1 MEILYYYEQEKLEKN
16 KPLKNECKLKLAGDD
31 TFINYTAEYYVEY
44 MRFGKTNF
52 ITYEHGLSYS
62 IKDGKFTV
70 IYRILNKKEN
80 THNLYK
86 TLSKVKKNDFELLLD
101 LTHSGFYSGEKR
113 YNFWGVK
120 YRRACIDM
128 LKIMSEKLGH
138 TLVLTNKDHVVNPLY
153 DMLVDHHLK
162 ANNIKGHNN
171 VYNDI
176 RQVYP
181 QKKWLKLNDNKFLP
195 AALDGL
201 KIKSRL
207 LIGSLSSTD
216 KKINIK
222 SLKFLCDLFG
232 ENYVDYFKE
241 FDWLTIACEPMKK
254 SKIYKCED
262 EHEKRA
268 ITKSLKTYSEVDT
281 ILNDGVLTTIS
292 NIYSLKDYLKEKG
305 LQLKVKSRSAN
316 DLLSLKD
323 TWELHKKHFKLGYKL
338 KYSLPEEMLN
348 DIQAPITID
357 DKVFIPSLILSED
370 DFKFE
375 GIKMKNCMARQFNVA
390 NLYIHMSLSLGR
402 KRVNLQYRR
411 GMLNQSKGKA
421 NITMPKEFKEA
432 VEILNQKMVKYN
444 EVVPKKTMYD
454 IISN

>member
-1 MEILYYYEQEKLEKN
+1 
-16 KPLKNECKLKLAGDD
+16 
-31 TFINYTAEYYVEY
+31 
-44 MRFGKTNF
+44 
-52 ITYEHGLSYS
+52 
-62 IKDGKFTV
+62 
-70 IYRILNKKEN
+70 
-80 THNLYK
+80 
-86 TLSKVKKNDFELLLD
+86 
-101 LTHSGFYSGEKR
+101 
-113 YNFWGVK
+113 
-120 YRRACIDM
+120 
-128 LKIMSEKLGH
+128 
-138 TLVLTNKDHVVNPLY
+138 
-153 DMLVDHHLK
+153 
-162 ANNIKGHNN
+162 
-171 VYNDI
+171 
-176 RQVYP
+176 
-181 QKKWLKLNDNKFLP
+181 
-195 AALDGL
+195 
-201 KIKSRL
+201 
-207 LIGSLSSTD
+207 
-216 KKINIK
+216 
-222 SLKFLCDLFG
+222 
-232 ENYVDYFKE
+232 
-241 FDWLTIACEPMKK
+241 
-254 SKIYKCED
+254 
-262 EHEKRA
+262 
-268 ITKSLKTYSEVDT
+268 
-281 ILNDGVLTTIS
+281 LTTIS

>member
-128 LKIMSEKLGH
+128 LKIMSEKLGY

-254 SKIYKCED
+254 SKI
-262 EHEKRA
+262 
-268 ITKSLKTYSEVDT
+268 
-281 ILNDGVLTTIS
+281 
-292 NIYSLKDYLKEKG
+292 
-305 LQLKVKSRSAN
+305 
-316 DLLSLKD
+316 
-323 TWELHKKHFKLGYKL
+323 
-338 KYSLPEEMLN
+338 
-348 DIQAPITID
+348 
-357 DKVFIPSLILSED
+357 
-370 DFKFE
+370 
-375 GIKMKNCMARQFNVA
+375 
-390 NLYIHMSLSLGR
+390 
-402 KRVNLQYRR
+402 
-411 GMLNQSKGKA
+411 
-421 NITMPKEFKEA
+421 
-432 VEILNQKMVKYN
+432 
-444 EVVPKKTMYD
+444 
-454 IISN
+454 